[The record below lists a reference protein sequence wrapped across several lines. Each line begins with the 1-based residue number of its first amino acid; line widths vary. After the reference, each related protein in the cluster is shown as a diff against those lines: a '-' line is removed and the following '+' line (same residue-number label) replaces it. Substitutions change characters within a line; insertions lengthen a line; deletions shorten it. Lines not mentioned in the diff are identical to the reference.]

1 MSILELDISKQFALI
16 IYVYIFNTMKYEFQV
31 YNINIMYYTYTL

>member
-16 IYVYIFNTMKYEFQV
+16 MFNICIYICIFNTMKYEFQM
-31 YNINIMYYTYTL
+31 YNI